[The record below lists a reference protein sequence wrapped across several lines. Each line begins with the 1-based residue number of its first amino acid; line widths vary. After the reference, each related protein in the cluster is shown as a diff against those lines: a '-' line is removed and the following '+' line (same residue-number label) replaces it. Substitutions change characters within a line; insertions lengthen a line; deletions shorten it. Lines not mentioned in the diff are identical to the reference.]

1 MQSSLSRPVVAGR
14 RARTRHASQHAAI
27 ALTAAI
33 SAIGN
38 ISGARA
44 QSPPTPQYPS
54 APSPYTAPTPPPLE
68 AGGLRP
74 PSAVPSPAPAASES
88 ETVER
93 LERSEREDAGRGLE
107 FLWVDVE
114 GGYEY
119 IALQGFRANALLDGD
134 AVKDSGSG
142 FALGVGAGVRLIFLT
157 LGGRFRIARLSA
169 WSLYTLDA
177 ELGLHMPLGALEPSF
192 TFAVGYATLGTP
204 SSDGV
209 AGFDAEAV
217 DVSGANARLGA
228 NLDYYVNPLLS
239 FGARASFE
247 ALALWRAG
255 AEQPTAVPSE
265 TAAPYGRD
273 GDGIGFGM
281 TLSGAVGLH
290 F

>member
-1 MQSSLSRPVVAGR
+1 V
-14 RARTRHASQHAAI
+14 
-27 ALTAAI
+27 
-33 SAIGN
+33 
-38 ISGARA
+38 
-44 QSPPTPQYPS
+44 PT
-54 APSPYTAPTPPPLE
+54 T
-68 AGGLRP
+68 G
-74 PSAVPSPAPAASES
+74 ES

-93 LERSEREDAGRGLE
+93 LERAEREDAGRGLE

-119 IALQGFRANALLDGD
+119 VSLQAFRSSALLDGD

-142 FALGVGAGVRLIFLT
+142 LALGVGAGVRLIFLT

-169 WSLYTLDA
+169 WNLYTLDA
-177 ELGLHMPLGALEPSF
+177 ELGLHMPLGSLEPSF
-192 TFAVGYATLGTP
+192 IFAVGYAALGTP
-204 SSDGV
+204 SAEGV
-209 AGFDAEAV
+209 PGFDVEGV

-247 ALALWRAG
+247 ALLLWRNA
-255 AEQPTAVPSE
+255 AEQTPAVPSE
-265 TAAPYGRD
+265 TAARYARD

-281 TLSGAVGLH
+281 TLSGTVGLH